1 MSVGEA
7 PTTLQIHQDQPP
19 LRIAEGGSIRVG
31 NTRISLDLIVE
42 QYENGMSPE
51 EFVLAY
57 DSLSLPDVYGAIA
70 YYLRHREEVQ
80 EYMRR
85 REVEAERLRAEI
97 EARYPPITRAELM
110 ARRQAQ
116 EQADAAPGN

>member
-7 PTTLQIHQDQPP
+7 TPTLQIHEDPPP
-19 LRIAEGGSIRVG
+19 LRAAEGGSIRVG

-57 DSLSLPDVYGAIA
+57 DTLSLPDVYGAIA

-80 EYMRR
+80 EYIRVR
-85 REVEAERLRAEI
+85 EAEAAKFQAEF
-97 EARYPPITRAELM
+97 EAKHPPLTRAELI
-110 ARRQAQ
+110 ARLKAQ
-116 EQADAAPGN
+116 EQADASAGS